1 MSVDVR
7 TRIDGDEPAVDPAD
21 LFGARLPAA
30 LDAARPRLAP
40 SLDDLHL
47 RILSVE
53 VDGHTWTMSR
63 VDDAVVVSAG
73 AVADAITLRLTSEQL
88 RDLVTDQ
95 VTPIGWLA
103 SGTLD
108 LEGGRLADVL
118 NWWLVLRAAL
128 DGTTPHR
135 AGDVDLTDADGRP
148 LDLGRAFEPDEPVEE
163 MADFLERAGY
173 LHIGGLFDGE
183 LMAAV
188 SADMDRAAPRYT
200 KGDGRSWWATLAD
213 GSDALVRMQGFDKE
227 SPIVADLLADER
239 LLGLSALSQDGHQ
252 WSRRP
257 ENRIEGLFKPLGVV
271 QGISDIPWHKDCS
284 LGRHSYDC
292 CGITVGISV
301 TGADETSG
309 QLRVV
314 AGSHRALVWPG
325 PIVQPGIGLPEVD
338 LPTEVGDVTIH
349 LSCTMHMAQP
359 PVDRPRRVMYTGMGL
374 PSLAPDAAARARQRL
389 GAIREAAPLTVS
401 QPASPA
407 SD

>member
-7 TRIDGDEPAVDPAD
+7 TRIDGNESEVDPSD
-21 LFGARLPAA
+21 LFAARLPAA
-30 LDAARPRLAP
+30 LAEATTRLAP
-40 SLDDLHL
+40 SLHHL
-47 RILSVE
+47 PLRTMTVE
-53 VDGHTWTMSR
+53 VDGEPWTLAT

-73 AVADAITLRLTSEQL
+73 PVRDAIVLRLTSDQL

-108 LEGGRLADVL
+108 LDGGRLADVL

-135 AGDVDLTDADGRP
+135 AGDIDLTDADGHP
-148 LDLGRAFEPDEPVEE
+148 LDLARAFRPDEPVEE

-173 LHIGGLFDGE
+173 LHISGLFDVD

-188 SADMDRAAPRYT
+188 SADMDRVAPRYT

-213 GSDALVRMQGFDKE
+213 GSDALVRMQAFDRE
-227 SPIVADLLADER
+227 SPVVADLLSDER
-239 LLGLSALSQDGHQ
+239 LLGLSALSHDGHE

-257 ENRIEGLFKPLGVV
+257 TNRIEGLFKPLGVV

-284 LGRHSYDC
+284 LGMHSYNC

-301 TGADETSG
+301 TGADATSG

-325 PIVQPGIGLPEVD
+325 PVVQPGIDLPEVD

-374 PSLAPDAAARARQRL
+374 PSLAPEAAARARQRL
-389 GAIREAAPLTVS
+389 GAIRESAPVTVS
-401 QPASPA
+401 QPASR
-407 SD
+407 

>member
-7 TRIDGDEPAVDPAD
+7 TRIDGDEPAVDPGD
-21 LFGARLPAA
+21 LFETQLPAA
-30 LDAARPRLAP
+30 LDAARSRLAP

-47 RILSVE
+47 RTLTIE
-53 VDGHTWTMSR
+53 VDDDRWTLAR

-73 AVADAITLRLTSEQL
+73 PVRDAITLRLTSDQL

-108 LEGGRLADVL
+108 LHGGRLADVL
-118 NWWLVLRAAL
+118 NWWLVLRAAI

-135 AGDVDLTDADGRP
+135 AGDVDLTDGDGRP
-148 LDLGRAFEPDEPVEE
+148 LDLGRAFRPDEPVEE

-173 LHIGGLFDGE
+173 LHISGLFDE
-183 LMAAV
+183 DLMAAV
-188 SADMDRAAPRYT
+188 SVDMDRAAPRYA

-213 GSDALVRMQGFDKE
+213 GSDALVRMQAFDQE
-227 SPIVADLLADER
+227 SPVVADLLTDER
-239 LLGLSALSQDGHQ
+239 LVGLDALSHDGHQ

-257 ENRIEGLFKPLGVV
+257 TNRIEGLFKPLGVV

-301 TGADETSG
+301 TGADATSG

-325 PIVQPGIGLPEVD
+325 PIVQPGIDLPEVD
-338 LPTEVGDVTIH
+338 LPTERAVLVPGDVGDALHDAERLEQAFDSVG
-349 LSCTMHMAQP
+349 
-359 PVDRPRRVMYTGMGL
+359 RP
-374 PSLAPDAAARARQRL
+374 S
-389 GAIREAAPLTVS
+389 APLVS
-401 QPASPA
+401 VVAEGVEADEARGGQQVGHER
-407 SD
+407 